1 MKTTKKFE
9 WTVLG
14 AGPAGIATV
23 GQLLEHGIDKDSIL
37 WIDPVFTVGD
47 FGRYWSNVDSNTN
60 AAFFRDYLNHID
72 SFEYRNRPNKYTFDG
87 LDATQTCKLGVM
99 IEPLSFITKTLQ
111 GKVNIHTGHVVKTH
125 LENRLWHMT
134 CQDGIVFMAK
144 NVIFATGAV
153 PKTMSS
159 PDNIDNIN
167 MYDALNPE
175 ILAKRCTSSDTV
187 AVFGASHSAVILI
200 RDLLNLNVK
209 KVINFYRQ
217 PLKFAVNLGD
227 WILFDDTGLKGNAA
241 IWARDNLNGK
251 LPDKLERVYSS
262 HANVAEHLPLC
273 TKVIHAIGFTK
284 RAPLIEGFPEWS
296 HNSYNGIIAPGL
308 FGVGIG
314 FPENK
319 TDPYGNTEARVGLRK
334 FMVYLDDVIPLW
346 LKYSV

>member
-1 MKTTKKFE
+1 MLKFE
-9 WTVLG
+9 WAVIG

-23 GQLLEHGIDKDSIL
+23 GQLVERGINKEQIL
-37 WIDPVFTVGD
+37 WIDPYFTVGD
-47 FGRYWSNVDSNTN
+47 FGRHWSNVDSNTN
-60 AAFFRDYLNHID
+60 AAFFRDYLTHLD
-72 SFEYRNRPNKYTFDG
+72 SFEYNNRQQQYTFDN
-87 LDATQTCKLGVM
+87 LDSKQTCKLGTL
-99 IEPLSFITKTLQ
+99 IEPLSLITKTLQ
-111 GKVNIHTGHVVKTH
+111 NKVNVYTGTVVKTH
-125 LENRLWHMT
+125 LYNRLWHLTM
-134 CQDGIVFMAK
+134 QDDTVLAAK
-144 NVIFATGAV
+144 NVVFATGAI

-159 PDNIDNIN
+159 PDYIDNIN
-167 MYDALNPE
+167 MYDALNPDT
-175 ILAKRCTSSDTV
+175 LAKRCGNEDTV

-241 IWARDNLNGK
+241 IWAQEHLNGK
-251 LPDKLERVYSS
+251 LPNKLERVYASDT
-262 HANVAEHLPLC
+262 NVMEHLPFC

-284 RAPLIEGFPEWS
+284 RSPLIEGFPEWS

-314 FPENK
+314 FPETK
-319 TDPYGNTEARVGLRK
+319 TDPYGNTESRVGLRK

-346 LKYSV
+346 FKYSV

>member
-1 MKTTKKFE
+1 MTKFE
-9 WTVLG
+9 WAVIG

-23 GQLLEHGIDKDSIL
+23 GQLLEHGISKEHIL
-37 WIDPVFTVGD
+37 WIDPYFKVGD
-47 FGRYWSNVDSNTN
+47 FGHFWNGVDSNTN

-72 SFEYRNRPNKYTFDG
+72 SFEYRTRPNKFAFDA
-87 LDATQTCKLGVM
+87 LDPIQTCKLGTM
-99 IEPLSFITKTLQ
+99 IEPLTFVTKVLQ
-111 GKVNIHTGHVVKTH
+111 GKVNTHIGKVVKTH
-125 LENRLWHMT
+125 LANHFWHLT
-134 CQDGIVFMAK
+134 CQDNTVLTAK
-144 NVIFATGAV
+144 NVVFATGAV
-153 PKTMSS
+153 PKTMPA

-175 ILAKRCTSSDTV
+175 TLAKRCTNQDTV

-200 RDLLNLNVK
+200 RDLLNLKVK

-241 IWARDNLNGK
+241 AWARDNLNGK
-251 LPDKLERVYSS
+251 LPDNLERIYASN
-262 HANVAEHLPLC
+262 ANVAEHLPLC

-284 RAPLIEGFPEWS
+284 RSPIVEGFPEWS
-296 HNSYNGIIAPGL
+296 YNSYNGIIAPGL

-314 FPENK
+314 FPETK
-319 TDPYGNTEARVGLRK
+319 TDPYGNTESRVGLRK